1 MQASCVLSPQARKL
15 SLPETCSKPRA
26 RLVETDA
33 RTHMLLAKPI
43 APTILRLAVPNSTVM
58 IVQILIGLLEVYFV
72 SRTGVDALAG
82 VSPVFPL
89 VSLVVAIAQGALG
102 GGIVT
107 TVARV
112 LGAGRIGD
120 ASEFA
125 WYAVVLGVPLGI
137 ATTVVMVALGPTLYA
152 HMGISGN
159 ALEIAISYS
168 SIIFA
173 GAGDL
178 VVQPPDGGGS
188 RHRQLASSGD
198 CGLRRRFD
206 SRPAFTGPD
215 LRRLWL
221 SGAWS
226 LGRRCRDACVLCVR
240 NAGLRRLSLGRVRRA
255 QAIVSC
261 AKTFAGA
268 GACHSPCRRNVG
280 CRLGHHESDARDR
293 HGLCGNGR
301 RRGPGRLWCGLA
313 ARVSSGAAG
322 LWHRRSG
329 RDRDQREPWRRSNRA
344 SRKGV
349 LDRRSDGL
357 RPDRTDRTGRGCL
370 SATMDWTVQPG
381 SVRAAS

>member
-137 ATTVVMVALGPTLYA
+137 ATTVVKVALGPTLYA

-173 GAGDL
+173 GATVIWLFNLLMAVVRGTGNLQVPVIVVCGGALIL
-178 VVQPPDGGGS
+178 VPLSLV
-188 RHRQLASSGD
+188 LI
-198 CGLRRRFD
+198 
-206 SRPAFTGPD
+206 
-215 LRRLWL
+215 
-221 SGAWS
+221 SGAFGYPG
-226 LGRRCRDACVLCVR
+226 LGPSGGAVAMLVYYAFGTLAYAAYLWGGFGVLKPSFRVP
-240 NAGLRRLSLGRVRRA
+240 RLSLAPALAILRVGGMSAVVSATTNRSRSSRPMWQWAASRPWPAMVRA
-255 QAIVSC
+255 RGSS
-261 AKTFAGA
+261 FFW
-268 GACHSPCRRNVG
+268 CRWPTASAV
-280 CRLGHHESDARDR
+280 
-293 HGLCGNGR
+293 
-301 RRGPGRLWCGLA
+301 
-313 ARVSSGAAG
+313 
-322 LWHRRSG
+322 RSG
-329 RDRDQREPWRRSNRA
+329 S
-344 SRKGV
+344 
-349 LDRRSDGL
+349 
-357 RPDRTDRTGRGCL
+357 
-370 SATMDWTVQPG
+370 
-381 SVRAAS
+381 

>member
-33 RTHMLLAKPI
+33 RTHMLLTKPI

-125 WYAVVLGVPLGI
+125 WYALVLGVPLGI

-152 HMGISGN
+152 CMGISGN

-173 GAGDL
+173 GATVIWL
-178 VVQPPDGGGS
+178 FNLLMAVVRGTGNLQVPVIVVCGG
-188 RHRQLASSGD
+188 A
-198 CGLRRRFD
+198 
-206 SRPAFTGPD
+206 
-215 LRRLWL
+215 
-221 SGAWS
+221 
-226 LGRRCRDACVLCVR
+226 
-240 NAGLRRLSLGRVRRA
+240 
-255 QAIVSC
+255 
-261 AKTFAGA
+261 
-268 GACHSPCRRNVG
+268 
-280 CRLGHHESDARDR
+280 
-293 HGLCGNGR
+293 
-301 RRGPGRLWCGLA
+301 
-313 ARVSSGAAG
+313 
-322 LWHRRSG
+322 
-329 RDRDQREPWRRSNRA
+329 
-344 SRKGV
+344 
-349 LDRRSDGL
+349 
-357 RPDRTDRTGRGCL
+357 
-370 SATMDWTVQPG
+370 
-381 SVRAAS
+381 